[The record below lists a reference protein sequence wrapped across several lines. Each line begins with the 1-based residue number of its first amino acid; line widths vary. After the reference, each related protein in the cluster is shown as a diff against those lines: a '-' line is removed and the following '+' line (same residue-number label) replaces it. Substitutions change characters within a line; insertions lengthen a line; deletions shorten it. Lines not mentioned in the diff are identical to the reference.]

1 MSRKLFTEEQM
12 ASLRQNPYV
21 YSVSSTV
28 LVLRKSFKEIFY
40 KEYMEGAYPKAILKK
55 YGFDTT
61 MLGKNR
67 IDSIVYHIKKNTLN
81 MAVSMKGGGLQIVTK
96 RPVQQN
102 RRRKKSSKASD
113 MKWNTC
119 GRKWIF

>member
-1 MSRKLFTEEQM
+1 
-12 ASLRQNPYV
+12 
-21 YSVSSTV
+21 
-28 LVLRKSFKEIFY
+28 
-40 KEYMEGAYPKAILKK
+40 
-55 YGFDTT
+55 

-67 IDSIVYHIKKNTLN
+67 IDSIVYHIKKEY
-81 MAVSMKGGGLQIVTK
+81 AKYGGFYEGGGLQIVTK